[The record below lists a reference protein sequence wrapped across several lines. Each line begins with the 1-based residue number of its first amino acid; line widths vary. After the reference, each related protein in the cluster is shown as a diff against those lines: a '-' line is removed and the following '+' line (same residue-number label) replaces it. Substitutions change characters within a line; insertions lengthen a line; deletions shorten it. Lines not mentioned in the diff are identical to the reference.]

1 MEIRLNGADEHC
13 RPGSIANLV
22 ADRGLP
28 PEALVIEL
36 NGEVI
41 RQERWPQV
49 QLRDGDR
56 LELLR
61 FVGGG

>member
-1 MEIRLNGADEHC
+1 MEIQVNGAEERC
-13 RPGSIANLV
+13 GPGSIASLV

-28 PEALVIEL
+28 PEALIVEL

-41 RQERWPQV
+41 PQERWSQIR
-49 QLRDGDR
+49 LRDGDR
-56 LELLR
+56 LELLS

>member
-1 MEIRLNGADEHC
+1 MEITVNGAPESC

-28 PEALVIEL
+28 PEVLVIEL
-36 NGEVI
+36 NGEVL

-49 QLRDGDR
+49 QLREGDR
-56 LELLR
+56 LELLT

>member
-1 MEIRLNGADEHC
+1 MEILVNGADERC
-13 RPGSIANLV
+13 RPGSVASLV

-28 PEALVIEL
+28 PEALVVEL

-41 RQERWPQV
+41 RQERWSQI
-49 QLRDGDR
+49 QLKDGDR